1 MSYLTHSTLY
11 PIMRDAMD
19 LTPSTTSPVQNTFS
33 MRTIIEGIAVA
44 GIIWLATSVN
54 NQNLAIARLQVQLT
68 EVQATL
74 IDVPSLT
81 KSVAQI
87 EVGGAERDRRI
98 TTLEQ
103 AFGSIK
109 AHN

>member
-1 MSYLTHSTLY
+1 
-11 PIMRDAMD
+11 MD
-19 LTPSTTSPVQNTFS
+19 LTPPTTSPVPSTFS
-33 MRTIIEGIAVA
+33 VRTIIEGIAVA
-44 GIIWLATSVN
+44 GIIWMATSVN

-87 EVGGAERDRRI
+87 EVGGAERNRRI
-98 TTLEQ
+98 AALEQ
-103 AFGSIK
+103 AF
-109 AHN
+109 AAARVRE